1 MKTLLLGG
9 TIVDGTG
16 NRPAYQGDIY
26 INNDIIEQIKPWLNG
41 KGPIVEENDKLI
53 DCVGKY
59 ITPGWIDQHCHYD
72 GQVTWDPYLSPSAS
86 CGVTTLIMGNC
97 GIGFAPI
104 RPSVKEREFLLQLVE
119 SVEDIP
125 GAALNIGIDWS
136 WETFPQYLDK
146 LDTLDLAADVGVMI
160 GHAPLRAYVLGERA
174 SLSDK
179 PGGPANDIITED
191 EINQME
197 DIVREAVAH
206 GALGFSTSRIIL
218 HRDKSGNLTP
228 GSLAQEAE
236 MLALGR
242 GVGLGG
248 GGIFEGAFD
257 FATYDDVP
265 RDKMDKAK
273 INIHGKREWYW
284 MTEVAKNYRVR
295 FSFATSGER
304 MKQMRDFN
312 EAEGEDLMFGQVL
325 IRPQGVLLSM
335 NSKVNP
341 FRYTPTFMKLK
352 DQGKHMDLPTLRDA
366 QVKSAIITE
375 ATNMLKENNTPG
387 QIFKHVMGPLGQ
399 TYKWCRSYE
408 PKKEDSVRAT
418 AKRLGVPEHVVL
430 YDWMTEKMA
439 DEEKGIYPIVWR
451 PMFTPDP
458 SLEWTR
464 KQFVEHYNAL
474 PGVADGGAH
483 GTVLTDATA
492 NTSMIMWYYRDR
504 TVDFGPKIGLE
515 HAVMKMTSAIADLYF
530 MEDRGRILRGMKAD
544 INVLDMDKLNIHAP
558 KYVDDLPANATRWIQ
573 EVDGYEYTLK
583 NGIVTFINGKPT
595 GKLPGGLVRN
605 PQAIGRNKTNDIP
618 SLIPWKD
625 LMSNQIRL
633 TGEVSTSNENRDISS
648 ALGQDEIGGSSL
660 GRMLNV
666 LDDDTNSRAKM

>member
-1 MKTLLLGG
+1 MRTLLRGG
-9 TIVDGTG
+9 IIVDGTG
-16 NRPAYQGDIY
+16 SRPAYQGDVY
-26 INNDIIEQIKPWLNG
+26 ILNDIIEKITPWNQNQA
-41 KGPIVEENDKLI
+41 PQQQANDKMI
-53 DCVGKY
+53 DCTGKF

-72 GQVTWDPYLSPSAS
+72 GQVTWDPFLSPSAS
-86 CGVTTLIMGNC
+86 CGVTTMIMGNC
-97 GIGFAPI
+97 GIGFAPV
-104 RPSVKEREFLLQLVE
+104 RQSRKEREFLLHLVE

-125 GAALNIGIDWS
+125 GAALNVGIDWS

-146 LDTLDLAADVGVMI
+146 LDSLNLAADVGVMI

-174 SLSDK
+174 SLSDR

-197 DIVREAVAH
+197 EVVREAVAH

-257 FATYDDVP
+257 FATYDDIP
-265 RDKMDKAK
+265 RNKMDKSK
-273 INIHGKREWYW
+273 IRIHGEREWYW
-284 MTEVAKNYRVR
+284 MTEIAKNYGVK

-304 MKQMRDFN
+304 MRQMREFN
-312 EAEGEDLMFGQVL
+312 EAQGENLMYGQVL
-325 IRPQGVLLSM
+325 IRPQGLLLSI
-335 NSKVNP
+335 NSKLNP
-341 FRYTPTFMKLK
+341 FRYTPTFRKLK
-352 DQGKHMDLPTLRDA
+352 EQGKHMHLPTLRDA
-366 QVKSAIITE
+366 KVKNAIISE
-375 ATNMLKENNTPG
+375 ATKMLKENDTLG
-387 QIFKHVMGPLGQ
+387 QIFKRVMGPLGQ
-399 TYKWCRSYE
+399 TYKWTRSYE
-408 PKKEDSVRAT
+408 PKPEDSVLAT
-418 AKRLGVPEHVVL
+418 AKRLGLPEHVVL
-430 YDWMTEKMA
+430 YNWMTEKR
-439 DEEKGIYPIVWR
+439 ENEGNGLYPIIWR

-492 NTSMIMWYYRDR
+492 NTSMLMWYCRDR
-504 TVDFGPKIGLE
+504 TEDFGPKIGLE

-530 MEDRGRILRGMKAD
+530 MEDRGRILSGMKAD
-544 INVLDMDKLNIHAP
+544 INVIDMDKLNIHPP
-558 KYVDDLPANATRWIQ
+558 KYVDDLPKHATRWLQ
-573 EVDGYEYTLK
+573 EVEGYAYTLK
-583 NGIVTFINGKPT
+583 NGVITFIDGQAT
-595 GKLPGGLVRN
+595 GALPGGLVRN
-605 PQAIGRNKTNDIP
+605 PKAIQRNKAKSIP
-618 SLIPWKD
+618 SLTPWKE
-625 LMSNQIRL
+625 LLSNQICL
-633 TGEVSTSNENRDISS
+633 FGEVDTTNSNRDIGS

-660 GRMLNV
+660 GRMLDV
-666 LDDDTNSRAKM
+666 LDDDNNSRAKM